1 MIAVSDIQRWQ
12 GAEEGQFFE
21 RKSAFDRVPGRP
33 KQRKAADIARD
44 IAETLSAMANADGGE
59 LVIGIENDGAITGV
73 PHGEDRA
80 FCAPGGRL
88 LHQSPIAP
96 ETPETGAMGRETDTM
111 KP

>member
-1 MIAVSDIQRWQ
+1 MNKFADSDIQRCQ
-12 GAEEGQFFE
+12 AAEEGQFFDQ
-21 RKSAFDRVPGRP
+21 KSAFDRASGRP
-33 KQRKAADIARD
+33 KQRKAADIV
-44 IAETLSAMANADGGE
+44 ETLSTMANADGGE

-80 FCAPGGRL
+80 FCTPGGRL

>member
-44 IAETLSAMANADGGE
+44 IAETLSAMANAHGGG
-59 LVIGIENDGAITGV
+59 LVIGIEGDGTVTGIL
-73 PHGEDRA
+73 HTEDVA
-80 FCAPGGRL
+80 FSTPGSRL
-88 LHQSPIAP
+88 MHQSQYASNKSETDAYRP
-96 ETPETGAMGRETDTM
+96 ETDA
-111 KP
+111 